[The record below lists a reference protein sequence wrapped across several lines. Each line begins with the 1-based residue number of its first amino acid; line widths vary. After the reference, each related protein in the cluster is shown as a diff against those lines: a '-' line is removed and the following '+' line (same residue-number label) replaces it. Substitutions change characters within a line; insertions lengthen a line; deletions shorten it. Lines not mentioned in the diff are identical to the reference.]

1 MLIDARVAALLAAAI
16 CFCGCGTTANKNTP
30 MSAKDE
36 ARYAAAIEASAGQ
49 GYQIIEDGEML
60 TMDTET
66 GKLIVRPAPKST
78 TTPNH
83 NADKSSDAQS
93 NADKSSDAQSN
104 ADKSTGDKSTRDTLA
119 KMTTHDGGRTFD
131 VDESI
136 YNEFFDQSPATVL
149 ARLSLEPIQDG
160 TSLLGYRITHIANP
174 FENVDLKPGDIVVG
188 LDGKIPKTP
197 DAYFEA
203 WQKAKSTG
211 IAIVNIQRDL
221 ERYELRW
228 QVR

>member
-1 MLIDARVAALLAAAI
+1 MLIDARVAALIVAAI

-66 GKLIVRPAPKST
+66 GKLIVRPAPKSPT
-78 TTPNH
+78 TNH
-83 NADKSSDAQS
+83 NADKSSNDQNNADKTNDQN
-93 NADKSSDAQSN
+93 NADKSS
-104 ADKSTGDKSTRDTLA
+104 GDKPTRDTLA

-131 VDESI
+131 VDEST

-211 IAIVNIQRDL
+211 TAIVNIQRDL

>member
-1 MLIDARVAALLAAAI
+1 MLIDARVAALIVAAI

-78 TTPNH
+78 TTNH
-83 NADKSSDAQS
+83 NADKSSNDQN
-93 NADKSSDAQSN
+93 NADKSS
-104 ADKSTGDKSTRDTLA
+104 GDKPTRDTLA

-131 VDESI
+131 VDEST

>member
-1 MLIDARVAALLAAAI
+1 MLIDARVAALLVAAI

-83 NADKSSDAQS
+83 NADKSNDQVNTAQ
-93 NADKSSDAQSN
+93 
-104 ADKSTGDKSTRDTLA
+104 STGDKPTRDTLA
-119 KMTTHDGGRTFD
+119 KMTTHDGGRSFD
-131 VDESI
+131 VDEST
-136 YNEFFDQSPATVL
+136 YNAFFDQSPATVL

-203 WQKAKSTG
+203 WQKAKSSG

>member
-1 MLIDARVAALLAAAI
+1 MW
-16 CFCGCGTTANKNTP
+16 N
-30 MSAKDE
+30 
-36 ARYAAAIEASAGQ
+36 AAAIEASAGQ

-78 TTPNH
+78 TTNH
-83 NADKSSDAQS
+83 NADKSSNDQNNADKTNDQN
-93 NADKSSDAQSN
+93 NADKSS
-104 ADKSTGDKSTRDTLA
+104 GDKPTRDTLA

-131 VDESI
+131 VDEST
-136 YNEFFDQSPATVL
+136 YNQCSAQSPATVL

>member
-1 MLIDARVAALLAAAI
+1 MLIDARVAALIVAAI

-78 TTPNH
+78 TTNH
-83 NADKSSDAQS
+83 NADKTNDQN
-93 NADKSSDAQSN
+93 NADKSS
-104 ADKSTGDKSTRDTLA
+104 GDKPTRDTLA
-119 KMTTHDGGRTFD
+119 KMTTHDGGRSFD
-131 VDESI
+131 VDEST

>member
-1 MLIDARVAALLAAAI
+1 MLIDARVAALIVAAI

-78 TTPNH
+78 TTNH
-83 NADKSSDAQS
+83 NADKSS
-93 NADKSSDAQSN
+93 
-104 ADKSTGDKSTRDTLA
+104 GDKPTRDTLA

-131 VDESI
+131 VDEST

>member
-1 MLIDARVAALLAAAI
+1 MLIDARVAALLVAAI

-78 TTPNH
+78 TTTNH
-83 NADKSSDAQS
+83 NADKSNDQI
-93 NADKSSDAQSN
+93 NADKSS
-104 ADKSTGDKSTRDTLA
+104 GDKPTRDTLA

-131 VDESI
+131 VDEST

>member
-1 MLIDARVAALLAAAI
+1 
-16 CFCGCGTTANKNTP
+16 

-83 NADKSSDAQS
+83 

>member
-1 MLIDARVAALLAAAI
+1 MLIDARVAALLVAAI

-66 GKLIVRPAPKST
+66 GKLIVRPAQKST

-83 NADKSSDAQS
+83 NADKSSDP
-93 NADKSSDAQSN
+93 QSN

-131 VDESI
+131 VDELI

>member
-83 NADKSSDAQS
+83 NADKSNDQI
-93 NADKSSDAQSN
+93 N
-104 ADKSTGDKSTRDTLA
+104 ADKSTGDKPTRDTLA

-131 VDESI
+131 VDEST

>member
-1 MLIDARVAALLAAAI
+1 MLIDARVAALIVAAI

-78 TTPNH
+78 TTNH
-83 NADKSSDAQS
+83 NADKSSNDQNNADKTNDQN
-93 NADKSSDAQSN
+93 NADKSS
-104 ADKSTGDKSTRDTLA
+104 GDKLTRDTLA

-131 VDESI
+131 VDEST

-211 IAIVNIQRDL
+211 TAIVNIQRDL